1 MAVRGNSRYTPP
13 KPRALKTPARDAAL
27 KNKVMGLGALN
38 TGDSPTARAAQ
49 NAAFDQMERVRA
61 FDQNVAP
68 GLSSRTGRA
77 PGMQGRMVPGLG
89 SSSGAPSV
97 GNRAA
102 GTGYGSLVSKHQA
115 GMTGRASQSGRMG
128 RLPGANMATQTRG
141 FGPAALGLTAP
152 LGLPAAGQSMASP
165 AGTGY
170 GSIVTRGEVQRN
182 SEQLRARAA
191 ARSSAARSSA
201 VDSSVSRTGTALER
215 YRGGVPAVRP
225 VGSGAGPVDDAVRDI
240 PKILNG
246 GKKGSIMNNKGLM
259 IGLGAAV
266 IAGLAMNRRGD
277 GTSSGKSSMRNY

>member
-38 TGDSPTARAAQ
+38 TGNSPTARTAQ

-68 GLSSRTGRA
+68 GLSSRSGRA
-77 PGMQGRMVPGLG
+77 PGMQGRIVPGLG

-141 FGPAALGLTAP
+141 YGPAALGQRAP

-191 ARSSAARSSA
+191 ARSSA

-225 VGSGAGPVDDAVRDI
+225 AGSTLGAMHGPPRPVIGPPLPR
-240 PKILNG
+240 G
-246 GKKGSIMNNKGLM
+246 GKPGSIMNNKGLM